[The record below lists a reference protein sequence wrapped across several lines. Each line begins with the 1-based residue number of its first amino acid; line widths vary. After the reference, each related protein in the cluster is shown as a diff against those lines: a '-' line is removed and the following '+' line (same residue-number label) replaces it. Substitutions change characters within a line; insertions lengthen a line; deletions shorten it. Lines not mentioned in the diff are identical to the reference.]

1 MTPTLWSQD
10 AYIQAYRFAAEAHQG
25 QLVPGTEIS
34 YLMHISLVCMEVT
47 AALCHAP
54 ADDPTLALQCALLHD
69 VIEDTPATFEAVR
82 AAFGPGVAAG
92 VLALTKDKRLE
103 KPAQMQDSL
112 RRIRQQ
118 PREVWMVKLADRI
131 TNLQPPPAT
140 WTAAKISA
148 YQAEAR
154 TILDALS
161 AASTLLAARLER
173 KIDAYTAFAAG
184 R

>member
-1 MTPTLWSQD
+1 MPHTLWSQD
-10 AYIQAYRFAAEAHQG
+10 AYIQAYRFAAEAHRG
-25 QLVPGTEIS
+25 QLVPGTEIP

-47 AALCHAP
+47 TALHAGS
-54 ADDPTLALQCALLHD
+54 ADNPTLAVQCALLHD

-154 TILDALS
+154 QILDALGS
-161 AASTLLAARLER
+161 ASPLLAARLEQ
-173 KIDAYTAFAAG
+173 KINTYGNFVG
-184 R
+184 G